1 MTLNRRSRPVEITDA
16 PEWRAIPMDRIQHRA
31 DDEDDNLFTVEGYAS
46 TFEEYDMYGGPAN
59 YGWIERIDTSA
70 FDKTLREKPDL
81 HFLINH
87 AGTPLARTKSGTCKL
102 EADEHGLKVV
112 ATLDKR
118 DPESMG
124 IFVKMERGD
133 MDEMSFAFRVK
144 AQEWRAAD
152 GFDDDN
158 QSYRTITEV
167 SLHKGDVS
175 IVNWGANDT
184 TSIGIRS
191 AAEAVRFL
199 AELDDEALAEVRG
212 EVSGEWLQRIAGG
225 LVGKPSITNITNN
238 LHVTDVRG
246 QEAGEGVEGEM
257 EGDADAV
264 RSWLDAERSWLAAQA
279 AVPASERFL
288 ALEWLVAESSWAA
301 RTLMWL
307 NAEREHVASIE
318 STEAWLAAE
327 QEFLSAKPVGA
338 SLNTVEL
345 ARMQFNS

>member
-16 PEWRAIPMDRIQHRA
+16 PEWRAIPMDRIEHRA
-31 DDEDDNLFTVEGYAS
+31 DAEDDNLFTVEGYAS
-46 TFEEYDMYGGPAN
+46 TFEEYDMYGGPAS
-59 YGWIERIDTSA
+59 YGWIERIDPGA

-102 EADEHGLKVV
+102 ETDEHGLKVV

-199 AELDDEALAEVRG
+199 AELDDEELAEVRG

-225 LVGKPSITNITNN
+225 LAGAKPEINITN
-238 LHVTDVRG
+238 LHVTDMRG
-246 QEAGEGVEGEM
+246 QEAGKGVEGEL
-257 EGDADAV
+257 ESIDLEAL
-264 RSWLDAERSWLAAQA
+264 RSWLDAEADHLSATASAEERVAA
-279 AVPASERFL
+279 F
-288 ALEWLVAESSWAA
+288 EWLVAEA
-301 RTLMWL
+301 RWSADVHAWL
-307 NAEREHVASIE
+307 HAEREHE
-318 STEAWLAAE
+318 SVGAEYRAWLAAE
-327 QEFLSAKPVGA
+327 QEFLSAKPKGA
-338 SLNTVEL
+338 SLHTVEL